1 MRAHILILFALLVL
15 TGTAS
20 ADKKHYRY
28 VGIHPIAK
36 AYGGGMCHIQAPH
49 VHIYAPIDAKV
60 QFRVHD
66 GYNYFIGDPAAYQW
80 DGPKTSYYGHHPVPV
95 NVIVGDD
102 FEDTEYCYI
111 EGPHYHAW
119 APPPGMEVKLVGGAY
134 WYTGKFPDAYVKGK
148 VTYDPI
154 DVVYEPIVYTRP
166 VVVVDAPPPGWYGI
180 GIVDIHG
187 HGHGR
192 GHGHVDGVVGVG
204 VGVEVITP
212 PPPVVRVEVGL
223 PSVHVGVGAGV
234 FVGGGVIVGGHHDNG
249 WHGGH
254 GKYKGKFK
262 GRRGH
267 R

>member
-1 MRAHILILFALLVL
+1 MRLTIIAFLALVIGL
-15 TGTAS
+15 GTAA

-49 VHIYAPIDAKV
+49 VHIYAPIDVKV
-60 QFRVHD
+60 QFREHD
-66 GYNYFIGDPAAYQW
+66 GYNYFIGDPAAYEW

-95 NVIVGDD
+95 NVIVEDD
-102 FEDTEYCYI
+102 YEDTEYCYI
-111 EGPHYHAW
+111 EGPHFHAW

-223 PSVHVGVGAGV
+223 PSVHVGVGGGV
-234 FVGGGVIVGGHHDNG
+234 FVGGAGH
-249 WHGGH
+249 GH
-254 GKYKGKFK
+254 GKVKHKKWK
-262 GRRGH
+262 GRRH
-267 R
+267 